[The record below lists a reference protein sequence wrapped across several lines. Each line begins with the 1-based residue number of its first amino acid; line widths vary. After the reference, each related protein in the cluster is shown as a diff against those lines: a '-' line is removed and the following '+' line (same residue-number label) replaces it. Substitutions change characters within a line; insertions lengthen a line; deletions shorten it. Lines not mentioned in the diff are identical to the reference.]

1 MIPYIC
7 FVLLQLLLVLDLA
20 VGFGAGGF
28 GAEEGGSAFGGQSQ
42 LLRLTTSA
50 QRPDKSIPVCCFDY
64 TQQSAQL
71 EGDSLTVY
79 VFLEDECIIS
89 QFFTPE
95 LTRLYEKYHAQ
106 HVGFVGYFPSAE
118 TDIEQITWFGSEFRI
133 AFPLLADHDKS
144 LCKKLGITITPEV
157 AVWDHRSNQMIYR
170 GRIDDS
176 YVRVGKR
183 KLHPQ
188 SHDLDDIIHDW
199 TLNQT
204 PEVLVKTQA
213 IGCFITFE

>member
-1 MIPYIC
+1 MFELNNSNGI
-7 FVLLQLLLVLDLA
+7 LVRRFDTSTPLRDRCA
-20 VGFGAGGF
+20 QQP
-28 GAEEGGSAFGGQSQ
+28 GSSFN
-42 LLRLTTSA
+42 
-50 QRPDKSIPVCCFDY
+50 
-64 TQQSAQL
+64 
-71 EGDSLTVY
+71 DSLTVF

-95 LTRLYEKYHAQ
+95 LTRLYEKYHTQ
-106 HVGFVGYFPSAE
+106 HIGFVGYFPSTE
-118 TDIEQITWFGSEFRI
+118 TGQDQIDWFASEFRI
-133 AFPLLADHDKS
+133 DFPLLPDHDKS
-144 LCKKLGITITPEV
+144 LTKKLGITITPEV
-157 AVWDHRSNQMIYR
+157 AVWDHREERMIYR

-188 SHDLDDIIHDW
+188 SHDLEDMISDW

-204 PEVLVKTQA
+204 PEILVLTQA